1 MSLSLGVI
9 IIGDSP
15 CKLCAGGISATME
28 NIALAAITGLGV
40 TAARQLLIY
49 CWSDFKES
57 TDRANSQILLPLSGF
72 AEVFVVASLPAVS
85 EEMLFRWAL
94 IPAIYP
100 DWRGVVISGVVFGVL
115 HLNGG
120 RNAAFALWASII
132 GILYGSLYLHSQGS
146 LIVPILAHA
155 TANISSAQIWLN
167 SESS

>member
-1 MSLSLGVI
+1 
-9 IIGDSP
+9 
-15 CKLCAGGISATME
+15 
-28 NIALAAITGLGV
+28 
-40 TAARQLLIY
+40 
-49 CWSDFKES
+49 
-57 TDRANSQILLPLSGF
+57 
-72 AEVFVVASLPAVS
+72 VFVVASLPAVS

-155 TANISSAQIWLN
+155 TANISSAQTWLN
-167 SESS
+167 SKSR

>member
-1 MSLSLGVI
+1 MSE
-9 IIGDSP
+9 
-15 CKLCAGGISATME
+15 CNFHAGGVSATME
-28 NIALAAITGLGV
+28 NIAIAASTGLGV
-40 TAARQLLIY
+40 TAARQVLIY
-49 CWSDFKES
+49 CWSDFKDS

-72 AEVFVVASLPAVS
+72 VEVLAVASLPAVS

-120 RNAAFALWASII
+120 RNAAFALWASTI

-155 TANISSAQIWLN
+155 TANISSAQTWLN
-167 SESS
+167 SKSR